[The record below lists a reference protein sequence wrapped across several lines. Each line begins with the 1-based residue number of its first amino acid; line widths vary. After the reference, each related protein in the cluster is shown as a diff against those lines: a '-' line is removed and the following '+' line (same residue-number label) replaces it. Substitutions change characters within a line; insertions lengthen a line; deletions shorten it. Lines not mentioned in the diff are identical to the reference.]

1 MRMKFSR
8 HHYSP
13 AASTLWV
20 LALLAA
26 NCLCVS
32 SETTASYSI
41 SSSLQQHRSY
51 PDRKGQ
57 DSISQFLHDLDQLSA
72 LDGQITILQPTH
84 SKHDS
89 SFTRNWNLE
98 DWDRHQVRSFWRY
111 RRHLWS
117 WPTSPT
123 ALAVL
128 PTVSV
133 LLVWTILVFVLSAKV
148 PAVADLLTQA
158 TAFPTAASL
167 FAAPISLLLALR
179 TNRALNRLLEARSM
193 FGKMIRVTS
202 GIASLAVTY
211 LPNNTNT
218 KNNEE
223 SITTTLMFG
232 RYLSVYGWAV
242 KSTFRGGEDPTQMLR
257 TMLPPAEVQW
267 VQQSPADL
275 PTSIIFRLRQLLASN
290 ISNLPL
296 AAAQALEDRLCELE
310 MTLGVCKRL
319 LASPIPPTYTR
330 HTSRV
335 LCLFLGMLPVAMIGK
350 SLSQPGPLQAS
361 SLCAILVNITLISYV
376 FVGIDEIGVEIEH
389 PFPLMPM
396 YHLAKGVQANVMNQC
411 LLMAQGVP
419 APSSQSMANP

>member
-1 MRMKFSR
+1 MKFSHR
-8 HHYSP
+8 HHSLSAK
-13 AASTLWV
+13 AAATLWV
-20 LALLAA
+20 LAISG
-26 NCLCVS
+26 NRLCVS
-32 SETTASYSI
+32 SETASYSI
-41 SSSLQQHRSY
+41 SSSLQQHQSY
-51 PDRKGQ
+51 PSKKSE
-57 DSISQFLHDLDQLSA
+57 DSISQFLHDLDQLTA

-111 RRHLWS
+111 QRHLWS

-133 LLVWTILVFVLSAKV
+133 VLVWTILVFVLSANI
-148 PAVADLLTQA
+148 PAVANLLTQA

-179 TNRALNRLLEARSM
+179 TNRAMNRLLEARSM

-202 GIASLAVTY
+202 GIASLAVNY
-211 LPNNTNT
+211 LPNNTNA
-218 KNNEE
+218 NSNEE
-223 SITTTLMFG
+223 STSTSLLFG
-232 RYLSVYGWAV
+232 RYLSIYGWAV
-242 KSTFRGGEDPTQMLR
+242 KSTFREGEDPTQMLL

-296 AAAQALEDRLCELE
+296 AAAQAMEDRLCELE
-310 MTLGVCKRL
+310 VTLGVCKRL

-335 LCLFLGMLPVAMIGK
+335 LCLFLGMLPVAMVGK
-350 SLSQPGPLQAS
+350 ALSSGSVQAS
-361 SLCAILVNITLISYV
+361 SLWAILFDISLISYV

-396 YHLAKGVQANVMNQC
+396 YHLAKVMQTNVRNQC

-419 APSSQSMANP
+419 TPSSQSTGTP